1 MKKKTRRRR
10 KLTKRSSRLKRKP
23 DSKSSRNLVI
33 LVKVMSG
40 PRMSIQKVTKFGE
53 KKARTMSGI
62 MKKIEKRI

>member
-1 MKKKTRRRR
+1 MKKTRRRR
-10 KLTKRSSRLKRKP
+10 KLTKRSSRPKRKP

-33 LVKVMSG
+33 LVKDMSG
-40 PRMSIQKVTKFGE
+40 PPMSIQKVTKFGE